1 MLSIFIVA
9 RQVEIESAGVDD
21 QDWSFVD
28 DLKVGL
34 DGDLILI
41 ELLHAWVTPF
51 VPLLT
56 INL

>member
-41 ELLHAWVTPF
+41 ELLHA
-51 VPLLT
+51 
-56 INL
+56 